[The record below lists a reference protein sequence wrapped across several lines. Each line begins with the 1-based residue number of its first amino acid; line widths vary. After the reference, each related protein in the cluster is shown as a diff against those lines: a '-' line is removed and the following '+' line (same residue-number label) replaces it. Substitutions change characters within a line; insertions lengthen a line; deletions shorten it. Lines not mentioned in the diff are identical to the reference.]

1 MRSAAVAW
9 SELPA
14 AMRRLP
20 VHKQLNTRTEFPLT
34 RWSSS
39 PVILGIG
46 VGLLAG
52 PLGLRLIEPQLAEDG
67 ALIQSLS
74 EAVLLICLF
83 CTGLRLRA
91 PLEWAP
97 WRAPLQL
104 ASLTTVSAALL
115 SAGAAYLIFGMS
127 LLQALLLAVILA
139 PTDAVLA
146 ADAHAAAEGEQ
157 ELVPSALAA
166 EGAVT
171 SSIAAPVALL
181 VLTRMGVTGAGTAV
195 LGSLTLTLLWS
206 LLGGVLVGWLLGV
219 AASRWLAAID
229 RDRQGDLLEEMIVF
243 ATGAL
248 AYVCALALRA
258 DALLGAL
265 AAGLALSHG
274 GRWRTTRKQLLGA
287 RVLRFAGR
295 AERGAAVLVMVLLGT
310 LLGTADFTPRA
321 ALYAAVLLILVRPVA
336 VRLGLGQPV
345 VTPAQRRMLEL
356 FAARGP
362 AALYC
367 LALVAGHDLPPG
379 YARQLESAVLVVI
392 VVSVIA
398 GAVSALGARKPNP
411 GAAL

>member
-1 MRSAAVAW
+1 VI
-9 SELPA
+9 
-14 AMRRLP
+14 RRLP
-20 VHKQLNTRTEFPLT
+20 VRKQVDTRTEAPLT
-34 RWSSS
+34 RWSTS

-52 PLGLRLIEPQLAEDG
+52 PLGLRLIEPQLPEDG
-67 ALIQSLS
+67 ALIQSMS
-74 EAVLLICLF
+74 EAVLLTCLF
-83 CTGLRLRA
+83 CAGLRLRA
-91 PLEWAP
+91 PLEWAA

-127 LLQALLLAVILA
+127 LLQSVLLAVILA

-146 ADAHAAAEGEQ
+146 SDAHAGAEGEQ
-157 ELVPSALAA
+157 EPVPFALAG
-166 EGAVT
+166 EGALT
-171 SSIAAPVALL
+171 SAIAAPVVVLM
-181 VLTRMGVTGAGTAV
+181 LTRMGATGAGSAV
-195 LGSLTLTLLWS
+195 LGSLTLTVLWS
-206 LLGGVLVGWLLGV
+206 LAGGAALGWLIGLG
-219 AASRWLAAID
+219 ASRWLALID

-248 AYVCALALRA
+248 VYVCALALRT
-258 DALLGAL
+258 DALLAAF

-274 GRWRTTRKQLLGA
+274 GRRRLRRKQPLGM

-295 AERGAAVLVMVLLGT
+295 AERGATVLVMVLLGA
-310 LLGTADFTPRA
+310 LLGATDFTPRT
-321 ALYAAVLLILVRPVA
+321 ALYAAALLILIRPLA
-336 VRLGLGQPV
+336 VRLGMGRPV

-367 LALVAGHDLPPG
+367 LTLAAGSGLPAVFG
-379 YARQLESAVLVVI
+379 RQLEDAVLVVI
-392 VVSVIA
+392 VVSIIA
-398 GAVSALGARKPNP
+398 GAVSALTARKPSP

>member
-1 MRSAAVAW
+1 
-9 SELPA
+9 
-14 AMRRLP
+14 MRRLP

-274 GRWRTTRKQLLGA
+274 GRWRTTRKQPLGA

-295 AERGAAVLVMVLLGT
+295 AERGATVLVMVLLGT

-367 LALVAGHDLPPG
+367 LALVAGHDLPPV

-392 VVSVIA
+392 VVSVIS

>member
-1 MRSAAVAW
+1 
-9 SELPA
+9 
-14 AMRRLP
+14 MRRLP

-274 GRWRTTRKQLLGA
+274 GRWRTTRKQPLGA

-295 AERGAAVLVMVLLGT
+295 AERGATVLVMVLLGT

-336 VRLGLGQPV
+336 VRLGLRQPV

-367 LALVAGHDLPPG
+367 LALVAGHDLPPV

-392 VVSVIA
+392 VVSVIS